1 MAYFTETYLE
11 WLEDGGA
18 IPASFGLI
26 EGFEKAFENRYCDR
40 EIGFETPELFQRKLD
55 LIAGEVMPIYSARLK
70 AFNMLGYENPTK
82 VNETRTNLGKRRTNM
97 AEMPIDATTATAPVP
112 STISETNPVNDEQT
126 NEQSGFTP
134 SERIEWEK
142 ALLEK
147 RRSIVATCL
156 DEFEPIFM
164 QVYTYG
170 TYC

>member
-11 WLEDGGA
+11 WLEDGGT

-26 EGFEKAFENRYCDR
+26 DGFKNAFENRYCDR

-55 LIAGEVMPIYSARLK
+55 LKASEVMPIYSARLT
-70 AFNMLGYENPTK
+70 AFNALDYAPTK
-82 VNETRTNLGKRRTNM
+82 KNTSKATIGKRKTSM
-97 AEMPIDATTATAPVP
+97 ADLPINAVSSTEPVP
-112 STISETNPVNDEQT
+112 STISATDEATDSQT
-126 NEQSGFTP
+126 NEASGFTP

-147 RRSIVATCL
+147 RTSILQTCL
-156 DEFEPIFM
+156 DEFEPLFM
-164 QVYTYG
+164 QVYSYG

>member
-11 WLEDGGA
+11 WLEDGGQ

-55 LIAGEVMPIYSARLK
+55 LRASEVMPIYSARLT
-70 AFNMLGYENPTK
+70 AFGKLDYEPKKKNVSNATI
-82 VNETRTNLGKRRTNM
+82 GKRKTSM
-97 AEMPIDATTATAPVP
+97 ADLPIDAVSSTEPVP
-112 STISETNPVNDEQT
+112 STISATDEASDSAT
-126 NEQSGFTP
+126 SEASGFTP

-142 ALLEK
+142 ALLE
-147 RRSIVATCL
+147 RRTSILQTCL
-156 DEFEPIFM
+156 DEFEPLFM
-164 QVYTYG
+164 QVYSYG